1 MATREILIDGVLLS
15 VEVDAADAVLVPASP
30 GLVERGGGLAE
41 RGAVADKVR
50 DVGQE
55 MRSLLAA
62 VTRPVREALE
72 ATQPDSWSVE
82 LNLGFKGE
90 AGIPCITKGEANGSI
105 KVSASWKKAAA
116 G

>member
-15 VEVDAADAVLVPASP
+15 VEVDAADVVLVPASA
-30 GLVERGGGLAE
+30 GLVERGGLAE

-55 MRSLLAA
+55 MRSLLSA

-116 G
+116 A